1 MRMRH
6 KTVPMYLAV
15 EVLNSTYEPNLLQ
28 HQPSLLVIQCSIT
41 WAITSKMNNDQF
53 RKLIASNAQKSS
65 ASKDGASASTPA
77 GNALGSRQKSSIPMT
92 PRAVAGAQADFAR
105 QLAERNNA
113 ARPQRKFKS
122 YDPKGV
128 KLATGY
134 TDRSKERDEDTDDE
148 RVQKLKE
155 LEKQLK
161 DEEIDQETFE
171 KRRFE
176 IAGGDLSSTHL
187 VKGLDFK
194 LLKRIREGED
204 IYGEK
209 KEEPEKET
217 EPEPEPEIDLDDEFE
232 QLEGKEVEAVTKE
245 KVETKKKGQ
254 LSTVSLAPGK
264 KRTRDQILAELKAA
278 REAAKAQQANALGD
292 RFKKVGIKQKAGSR
306 IERDHK
312 GREVLIITD
321 EDGHEKRKVRKV
333 QPGTNEDESDRNG
346 LLMPDKD
353 AKPLG
358 MDVPEQYR
366 KTEEE
371 PEEDEDMDIFDG
383 VGDDYDPLAGMD
395 GSDSDSDEED
405 ESKKAKQQKTDEEPT
420 ADTSMPPPP
429 RPQAPRNYFQGAKT
443 GLVSEE
449 ERNKAPSMSDPAI
462 MAAFK
467 RAAALNPIKTERD
480 DDDDDEDGE
489 AQGEEAQ
496 KRAMEERKKRLMQMA
511 DRDDEDL
518 DMGFGTSRLA
528 DEEDFDERR
537 VKLSKW
543 GGKDDDD
550 DEGHSKGG
558 PKRKRGAKKRKGD
571 ANNAADVLRVMEARK
586 KTT

>member
-1 MRMRH
+1 
-6 KTVPMYLAV
+6 
-15 EVLNSTYEPNLLQ
+15 
-28 HQPSLLVIQCSIT
+28 
-41 WAITSKMNNDQF
+41 MNNDQF
-53 RKLIASNAQKSS
+53 RKLIAANSQKSS
-65 ASKDGASASTPA
+65 AKDGASASSPA
-77 GNALGSRQKSSIPMT
+77 GGNALGSRQRSSIPMT

-128 KLATGY
+128 KLASGY

-148 RVQKLKE
+148 RVERLKE

-194 LLKRIREGED
+194 LLRRIRDGED
-204 IYGEK
+204 IYEEK
-209 KEEPEKET
+209 KDEPEKET
-217 EPEPEPEIDLDDEFE
+217 EPEPEIDIDNELE
-232 QLEGKEVEAVTKE
+232 QLEGKEVEATAKE
-245 KVETKKKGQ
+245 KAETKKKGQ

-312 GREVLIITD
+312 GREVLIIVD

-333 QPGTNEDESDRNG
+333 QPGADEDESDRNG

-358 MDVPEQYR
+358 MEVPEQY
-366 KTEEE
+366 KKMEEE

-405 ESKKAKQQKTDEEPT
+405 DSKKAKQQKTDEDPT
-420 ADTSMPPPP
+420 TDTSMPPPP
-429 RPQAPRNYFQGAKT
+429 RPQAPRNYFEGAKT

-467 RAAALNPIKTERD
+467 RAAALNPIKIEKG
-480 DDDDDEDGE
+480 DDDEDDEEDGE
-489 AQGEEAQ
+489 DEEA
-496 KRAMEERKKRLMQMA
+496 RNEAMEERKKRLMQMA

-550 DEGHSKGG
+550 DEEGQSKDG

-571 ANNAADVLRVMEARK
+571 VNNAADVLRVMEARK
-586 KTT
+586 KT

>member
-1 MRMRH
+1 
-6 KTVPMYLAV
+6 
-15 EVLNSTYEPNLLQ
+15 
-28 HQPSLLVIQCSIT
+28 
-41 WAITSKMNNDQF
+41 MNNDQF
-53 RKLIASNAQKSS
+53 RKLIAANSQKSS
-65 ASKDGASASTPA
+65 TSKDGASSSSTA
-77 GNALGSRQKSSIPMT
+77 GGNALGSRQRSSIPMT

-128 KLATGY
+128 KLASGY

-148 RVQKLKE
+148 RVQKLKD

-176 IAGGDLSSTHL
+176 IAGGDLNSTHL

-209 KEEPEKET
+209 KDEPNKDT
-217 EPEPEPEIDLDDEFE
+217 ELEPEPEIDIDDEFE
-232 QLEGKEVEAVTKE
+232 KLEGKEVEALTKE
-245 KVETKKKGQ
+245 NTETKKKGQ

-306 IERDHK
+306 IERDSK
-312 GREVLIITD
+312 GREVLIIVD

-333 QPGTNEDESDRNG
+333 QPGADEDENDRSG

-358 MDVPEQYR
+358 MEVPEQYR
-366 KTEEE
+366 KQKEE

-383 VGDDYDPLAGMD
+383 VGDDYDPLAGMEA
-395 GSDSDSDEED
+395 SDSDSDADD
-405 ESKKAKQQKTDEEPT
+405 ESKKTKQQKTDEKPT

-429 RPQAPRNYFQGAKT
+429 KPQVPRNYFQGAKT

-449 ERNKAPSMSDPAI
+449 QSKAPSMSDPAI
-462 MAAFK
+462 MAAIK
-467 RAAALNPIKTERD
+467 RAAALNPIKTDKGED
-480 DDDDDEDGE
+480 GGSDDEDGPD
-489 AQGEEAQ
+489 EEAQ
-496 KRAMEERKKRLMQMA
+496 KKAMEERKKRLLQMA

-518 DMGFGTSRLA
+518 DMGFGTSRFA
-528 DEEDFDERR
+528 DEEDFDETK

-543 GGKDDDD
+543 GDKDDDG
-550 DEGHSKGG
+550 EGQSKGG
-558 PKRKRGAKKRKGD
+558 PKRKRGPKKRKGD

-586 KTT
+586 KT

>member
-1 MRMRH
+1 
-6 KTVPMYLAV
+6 
-15 EVLNSTYEPNLLQ
+15 
-28 HQPSLLVIQCSIT
+28 
-41 WAITSKMNNDQF
+41 MNNDQF
-53 RKLIASNAQKSS
+53 RKLIAANSQKSS
-65 ASKDGASASTPA
+65 ASKDGATASSPA
-77 GNALGSRQKSSIPMT
+77 GGNALGSRQRSSIPMT

-122 YDPKGV
+122 YDPKGI
-128 KLATGY
+128 KLASGY
-134 TDRSKERDEDTDDE
+134 TDRSKERDEETDDE
-148 RVQKLKE
+148 RVEKLKE

-194 LLKRIREGED
+194 LLKRIRDGEN
-204 IYGEK
+204 IYGEEK
-209 KEEPEKET
+209 DEPEKET
-217 EPEPEPEIDLDDEFE
+217 EPEAEPEIDIDNELE
-232 QLEGKEVEAVTKE
+232 QLEGKEVEAITKE
-245 KVETKKKGQ
+245 KAETKKKGQ

-264 KRTRDQILAELKAA
+264 KRTRNQILAELKAA

-312 GREVLIITD
+312 GREVLIIVD

-333 QPGTNEDESDRNG
+333 QPGTGEDESDRND

-358 MDVPEQYR
+358 MEVPEQYK

-371 PEEDEDMDIFDG
+371 PKEDEDMDIFDG

-395 GSDSDSDEED
+395 GSDSDSDTED
-405 ESKKAKQQKTDEEPT
+405 DSKKAKQQKTGEEPT

-429 RPQAPRNYFQGAKT
+429 RPQAPRNYFEGAKT

-467 RAAALNPIKTERD
+467 RAAALNPIKTEKD
-480 DDDDDEDGE
+480 DDEDDDEDGE
-489 AQGEEAQ
+489 DEEARN
-496 KRAMEERKKRLMQMA
+496 KAMEERKKRLMQMA

-528 DEEDFDERR
+528 DEEDFDERK

-543 GGKDDDD
+543 GGKDNDDD
-550 DEGHSKGG
+550 DEGQSKGG

-586 KTT
+586 KT